1 MRNKNAIYKKVL
13 KWINDLPTEQEF
25 LLAEA
30 QQATGVKRQ
39 SLQSTIPPLCKN
51 DIMKRREVNV
61 RTIFYSKGSEWNLEK
76 AIEANHQRL
85 SEKWYGY
92 LIKKWCGP

>member
-1 MRNKNAIYKKVL
+1 MRNTNTIYEKVL
-13 KWINDLPTEQEF
+13 KWINTLPAEQEF

-39 SLQSTIPPLCKN
+39 SLQSTIPPLCKY
-51 DIMKRREVNV
+51 DIMKRRVVNG
-61 RTIFYSKGSEWNLEK
+61 RTIFYCKGSEWSLDK
-76 AIEANHQRL
+76 AIEANYQRL

-92 LIKKWCGP
+92 LIKKWIG